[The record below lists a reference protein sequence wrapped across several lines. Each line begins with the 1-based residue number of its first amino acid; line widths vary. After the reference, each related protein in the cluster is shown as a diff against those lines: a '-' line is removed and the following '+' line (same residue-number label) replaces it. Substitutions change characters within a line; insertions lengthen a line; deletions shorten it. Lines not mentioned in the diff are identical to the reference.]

1 MKIDDLT
8 SGTLYHLAAFTNDPQ
23 GGNPAGVWIGD
34 TLPAPLVMQQIAVD
48 VGFSETAFIAPR
60 TGKQRTVRYYS
71 PEAEVAFCGHATI
84 ASAVT
89 LGDLD
94 GEGNYLFNTKVG
106 EIPVDV
112 TIHNE
117 HIEASLTSVL
127 PVYAAASNDLL
138 NKTLKALNWALDD
151 LEPSI
156 PPARAFAGNW
166 HLVLAVKSKERL
178 DNLSYDFD
186 TLKSIMQADDLT
198 TLQLIW
204 QESPEVIHSR
214 NPFPIGGVVEDPAT
228 GSAAVALGGYL
239 RDANLIAAP
248 ATLQIRQGEVMGR
261 PSLLIV
267 TIPETGGISVSGTAV
282 KLTPKGI

>member
-127 PVYAAASNDLL
+127 PVYAAASNELL